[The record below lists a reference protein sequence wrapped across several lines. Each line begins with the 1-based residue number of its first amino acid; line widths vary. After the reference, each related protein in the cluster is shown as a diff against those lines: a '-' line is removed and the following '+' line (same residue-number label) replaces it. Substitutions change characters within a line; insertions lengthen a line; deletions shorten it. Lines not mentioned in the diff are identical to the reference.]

1 MVKDFKVQRVRKWN
15 KTYVIIVLLQCNCLS
30 FNGLDRKFPVLQ
42 VQVRDNNQH
51 KYLRVQDKIKALER
65 WSGGQLPS
73 TTVVR
78 HSEGPCADTQCEPV
92 QWPAQRLLLSH
103 SPGIRTER
111 LFFSSTDPRQ
121 SLPATCH
128 SASQLLG
135 RIWSQTLHSLPF
147 NLSQE
152 PGMWHKHQC
161 WFKKCRRGRRVSA
174 EPD

>member
-1 MVKDFKVQRVRKWN
+1 MVKDFKVQHVRKWN
-15 KTYVIIVLLQCNCLS
+15 KTYVIIMLLQCNCLS
-30 FNGLDRKFPVLQ
+30 LNGLDRKFPVLQ
-42 VQVRDNNQH
+42 DQVGDKNQY
-51 KYLRVQDKIKALER
+51 KYLWVQDKTKALEH
-65 WSGGQLPS
+65 WSGGQLSS

-92 QWPAQRLLLSH
+92 QWHRGCCYPTVPAFG
-103 SPGIRTER
+103 P
-111 LFFSSTDPRQ
+111 TDPRQ
-121 SLPATCH
+121 LLPATCH

-161 WFKKCRRGRRVSA
+161 WFKKRRRGRRVSA